1 MRQGDAMPTNINTQ
15 VIVKMAHR
23 KLLPLGGCL
32 VTGSRRCPE
41 KRKTFNGRIV
51 TNSMAL
57 EARPAATRENTGIGS
72 GPRPLPSPNPDRF
85 RHHLVKPE
93 GTANP
98 LAPGTPPPGAVSPGA
113 CDPAAWT

>member
-1 MRQGDAMPTNINTQ
+1 
-15 VIVKMAHR
+15 
-23 KLLPLGGCL
+23 
-32 VTGSRRCPE
+32 PE
-41 KRKTFNGRIV
+41 NRKTFNGRIV

-113 CDPAAWT
+113 CDPCCLDVRQLSSMPLTSSVRSTG